1 MIVPGLHRSAHPEPL
16 RRLLAAGVAGL
27 VLALSVLAASPSLHA
42 WLHPDAGHADH
53 ACAVTLFLQGMTAPA
68 AEVALVV
75 LSLLLVARL
84 IGLPAEPD
92 LLAPRYRLSPGR
104 APPVRLN

>member
-1 MIVPGLHRSAHPEPL
+1 MVSGLTVAVGPEPR
-16 RRLLAAGVAGL
+16 RRLLAVAAAGVVL
-27 VLALSVLAASPSLHA
+27 VLGVLAASPSLHA
-42 WLHPDAGHADH
+42 WLHPDADHADH
-53 ACAVTLFLQGMTAPA
+53 ACAVPLFLQGMTAPA

-84 IGLPAEPD
+84 IGRLAAPD

-104 APPVRLN
+104 APPVG

>member
-1 MIVPGLHRSAHPEPL
+1 
-16 RRLLAAGVAGL
+16 
-27 VLALSVLAASPSLHA
+27 
-42 WLHPDAGHADH
+42 
-53 ACAVTLFLQGMTAPA
+53 MTAPA

-84 IGLPAEPD
+84 IGRLAAPD

-104 APPVRLN
+104 APPVG